1 MNVVLFGY
9 RGSGKSTLGAA
20 LAAELRKSFA
30 DVDQEVCRRFGGLG
44 IAEVWQRFGE
54 PRFRA
59 VEAEVAAELMARPGT
74 VIALG
79 GGTLM
84 QSAVRAALA
93 AAPGTVRIYLACQPE
108 ELYRRIHGDR
118 ATAAQRPSLTALG
131 GGLDEVRAVLAQ
143 RDPVYRAAADHVLDV
158 TELSPAQALAALLT
172 LCPEA

>member
-20 LAAELRKSFA
+20 LAAELHKSFA
-30 DVDQEVCRRFGGLG
+30 DADQEVCRRFGGLT
-44 IAEVWQRFGE
+44 IAEVWERFGE
-54 PRFRA
+54 QRFRA
-59 VEAEVAAELMARPGT
+59 VEAEVAAELIARPGL

-84 QSAVRAALA
+84 QPVARAAVA
-93 AAPGTVRIYLACQPE
+93 AAPDTIRIYLACHAE
-108 ELYRRIHGDR
+108 ELYRRITGDR
-118 ATAAQRPSLTALG
+118 TTAAQRPSLTRLG
-131 GGLDEVRAVLAQ
+131 GGLDEVKAVLVQ

-158 TELSPAQALAALLT
+158 TDLSPAQALAALLT

>member
-20 LAAELRKSFA
+20 LAAELHKSFA
-30 DVDQEVCRRFGGLG
+30 DADQEVCRRFGGLT
-44 IAEVWQRFGE
+44 IAEVWERFGE
-54 PRFRA
+54 QRFRA
-59 VEAEVAAELMARPGT
+59 VEAEVAAELIARPGL

-84 QSAVRAALA
+84 QPVARAAVA
-93 AAPGTVRIYLACQPE
+93 AAPDTTRIYLACQPE
-108 ELYRRIHGDR
+108 ELYRRITGDR
-118 ATAAQRPSLTALG
+118 TTAAQRPSLTPLG
-131 GGLDEVRAVLAQ
+131 GGLDEVKAVLVQ

-158 TELSPAQALAALLT
+158 TDLSPAQALAALLT